1 MLPAYVEVP
10 ATRSSIR
17 STWLAT
23 GAATA
28 IIVLAAAVAW
38 ALILDHRRPLP
49 SPEPAYLSALKDA
62 GLTNQFGSDANAIA
76 HGRQV
81 CRQLEDGGPQ
91 QGLQADKFAVDAFC
105 PQFSQGFH
113 ILETATASGKFVLI
127 NSAGLDAIATDGAS
141 CQGADGYSDVG
152 GATPV
157 TVKNSKGEVLASTSL
172 GRGQGDATTCTFSF
186 SFPVTEGQDRYLVS
200 VGHRGEF
207 SFTFEQ
213 LRARGVE
220 IHLGH

>member
-1 MLPAYVEVP
+1 M
-10 ATRSSIR
+10 
-17 STWLAT
+17 
-23 GAATA
+23 
-28 IIVLAAAVAW
+28 IIVLALAMVWVVMQA
-38 ALILDHRRPLP
+38 HRRPPP
-49 SPEPAYLSALKDA
+49 SPEPGYLSALKDA
-62 GLTNQFGSDANAIA
+62 GLTSQFNSDANAIA

-81 CRQLEDGGPQ
+81 CRQLEEGGAQ
-91 QGLQADKFAVDAFC
+91 QGLLADKFAVDAFC

-127 NSAGLDAIATDGAS
+127 DSVGVDAIATDGAS

-152 GATPV
+152 RATPV
-157 TVKNSKGEVLASTSL
+157 TVKNGKGEVLAVASL
-172 GRGQGDATTCTFSF
+172 EQGEGDATNCTFSF

-207 SFTFEQ
+207 SYTFEQ
-213 LRARGVE
+213 LRTRGVE